1 MNKSFIGVL
10 ALLAGLG
17 ITESGLAQ
25 ETEARIDTIII
36 MTNGMTRTRAL
47 LPFQDAL
54 NESFPCSGGE
64 MRLILSPS
72 EQALFRDGRLIK
84 YTYIAN
90 ENTKQVAELEPPVRC
105 LFSSGIGESF
115 LSFYET
121 KKHNH
126 KIVKLHGIPCSI
138 KYERELEAYRI
149 VSYSK

>member
-25 ETEARIDTIII
+25 ETEARIAII